1 MPLPSLRGCAVP
13 ALFFAITAAL
23 APVPL
28 ARAAAPAVLPLR
40 TLAAG
45 PDCSFTKPERK
56 VVRSAAEWKA
66 LWLRLPAVLDGRPAP
81 PPKVDFAKE
90 TVLAVFMGRK
100 PTAGYAVRIAEARV
114 ESGKV
119 VVTVRERTPPPGGVA
134 AEVLTAPYCL
144 AAVKKSPL
152 PVAWK
157 TLPEQPGR

>member
-1 MPLPSLRGCAVP
+1 MHLSLLLRP
-13 ALFFAITAAL
+13 ALPTLCFAFAAAL
-23 APVPL
+23 VPVRL

-100 PTAGYAVRIAEARV
+100 PTAGYAVRIAEARIKG
-114 ESGKV
+114 GKL
-119 VVTVRERTPPPGGVA
+119 VVTLRERTPPPGGVA